1 MTSLIDKRL
10 YKDFTDDKE
19 KMVDFMILSK
29 EDFLNSYSYLSEE
42 ECVLT
47 YNKIVK
53 ITDRMRKI
61 KNV

>member
-42 ECVLT
+42 
-47 YNKIVK
+47 
-53 ITDRMRKI
+53 
-61 KNV
+61 

>member
-42 ECVLT
+42 EWVLT
-47 YNKIVK
+47 YNKIVQ
-53 ITDRMRKI
+53 ITDRRRKI

>member
-10 YKDFTDDKE
+10 YKDFIDDRE
-19 KMVDFMILSK
+19 KMVDFMMLSK

-42 ECVLT
+42 EWVLT

>member
-42 ECVLT
+42 EWVLT
-47 YNKIVK
+47 HNKIMQ
-53 ITDRMRKI
+53 ITDRRK
-61 KNV
+61 KDV

>member
-42 ECVLT
+42 EWVLT
-47 YNKIVK
+47 YNKIMQ
-53 ITDRMRKI
+53 ITDRRK
-61 KNV
+61 KDV

>member
-42 ECVLT
+42 EWVLT
-47 YNKIVK
+47 YNKIVQ
-53 ITDRMRKI
+53 ITDRRK
-61 KNV
+61 KDV

>member
-1 MTSLIDKRL
+1 
-10 YKDFTDDKE
+10 
-19 KMVDFMILSK
+19 MVDFMILSK

-42 ECVLT
+42 EWVLT

>member
-42 ECVLT
+42 EWVLT
-47 YNKIVK
+47 YNKIMQ
-53 ITDRMRKI
+53 ITDRMRNI

>member
-42 ECVLT
+42 EWILT
-47 YNKIVK
+47 YNKIVQ

>member
-19 KMVDFMILSK
+19 KMVYFMILSK

-42 ECVLT
+42 EWVLT

>member
-42 ECVLT
+42 EWVLT

>member
-42 ECVLT
+42 EWVLT
-47 YNKIVK
+47 YNKIMQ
-53 ITDRMRKI
+53 ITDRRRNI